1 MPDSWRIDIPSPQ
14 SPFRKPPSS
23 SLGHEVGGAR
33 GVWTRIE
40 ALCALRTTNNH
51 SAESGGVARTL
62 LRRSE
67 EPLLDQRYIAV
78 SP

>member
-14 SPFRKPPSS
+14 SPVRKPHSS
-23 SLGHEVGGAR
+23 SLGHEVGGGR

-40 ALCALRTTNNH
+40 SLGALRTPGKL
-51 SAESGGVARTL
+51 SAESGGVASQL

-67 EPLLDQRYIAV
+67 EPWLDQRDIPA